1 MPNRFFLDSNQVSV
15 YPSGYREASI
25 DVEASR
31 TTEGSIAKAISAP
44 VSSKSY
50 ARMDGNGI
58 LTVVIEGYV
67 FTIPDAVNVLTGL
80 VTDATGTKGTG
91 NIYAYIARKPYG
103 VADAQGNDLKM
114 LVNAN
119 AMDATMDA
127 NGKFMGIGF
136 AGAYA
141 EEPCL
146 LVLSR
151 NNDTL
156 GWEVPEASMLNIS
169 ASQVAG
175 ADGKSI
181 ESVLSTKK
189 LNCDSIVAGKIVSS
203 GGMDATGDVFLRS
216 LSGGATEDHVL
227 VIGKDGKVSS
237 KSTSTSWT
245 RTPDSATS
253 TSVATIG
260 KLEQDSLGRV
270 TVTEA
275 NLPMAGAQNAGLVS
289 TADQVFKGNKTFNG
303 NVTVNQLMSS
313 GTVVSNAGTL
323 VETPTLIGTSSRA
336 VSDKKGNPI
345 TGYVRKVE
353 GGTYK
358 NLIAVRDGDD
368 KNIGIVT
375 IDNVDHAQ
383 KLTNNKYEDLN
394 VGNATKPVYFL
405 KGVPV
410 ACSQPIPYTF
420 YKGSIGSLVYLTSTG
435 STDSVKCW
443 KSSHTYTLQDNLYI
457 KNVTLTGSKT
467 NTNLVELL
475 DISFSIATS
484 DNSDFNLGTGYGW
497 LRINWED
504 FIGQATGNVLNLSD
518 GMIFYGRQASIQ
530 VSTPTIASRNAG
542 TQDYWVVMD
551 NTTTASGLNLYIGF
565 VGGTNTISQIDVRVV
580 GTLLADHF

>member
-1 MPNRFFLDSNQVSV
+1 MLNRFFLNSNQVSV

-44 VSSKSY
+44 VSSRSY

-114 LVNAN
+114 LVNAD

-136 AGAYA
+136 AGAYT

-146 LVLSR
+146 LVLSK

-156 GWEVPEASMLNIS
+156 GWKVPEASMLNIS

-189 LNCDSIVAGKIVSS
+189 LNCDSIVAGGIVSS

-227 VIGKDGKVSS
+227 VIDKDGKVSS

-303 NVTVNQLMSS
+303 NVTMNQLVSS

-345 TGYVRKVE
+345 TGYVKKLA
-353 GGTYK
+353 G
-358 NLIAVRDGDD
+358 ASD
-368 KNIGIVT
+368 KNTILVYNGEDDISDDFLT
-375 IDNVDHAQ
+375 IDNVGHAQ
-383 KLTNNKYEDLN
+383 KLINNKYEDLN

-405 KGVPV
+405 NGVPV

-443 KSSHTYTLQDNLYI
+443 KSSHTYTLQNNLYI
-457 KNVTLTGSKT
+457 KNVTLIGSKT
-467 NTNLVELL
+467 NTNLVDLL

-504 FIGQATGNVLNLSD
+504 FIGQATGNVLND
-518 GMIFYGRQASIQ
+518 IVFYGRQASIQ